1 MTGASEDRQSLA
13 GQVAIITG
21 GSAGIGLESAS
32 ELMRLGA
39 HVVIVGRTPER
50 VQRALTVLNE
60 RRGGA
65 RVQGLTLDVC
75 REEDVASMATHAL
88 NEYGRIDILVAAA
101 GVLRARPGV
110 LNTVRDMPFADWR
123 QVLDVNL
130 KGTFLSNRAVLPAMI
145 RQRSGQIV
153 NVSSTSGRKAYAF
166 DSAYCASKFAVIG
179 MSEALAQEVANY
191 GIRVQVLLPGAIET
205 PIWDQNGPI
214 PKPQAVLSVRR
225 VAEVIA
231 HVVTLPADTLMPE
244 AVIEPQKVETA
255 PAWLGRRA
263 G

>member
-1 MTGASEDRQSLA
+1 MNGIERQLT
-13 GQVAIITG
+13 GQVAVITG
-21 GSAGIGLESAS
+21 GSAGIGLETAN
-32 ELMRLGA
+32 ELIALGA
-39 HVVIVGRTPER
+39 HVVIVGRTRER
-50 VQRALTVLNE
+50 VQHALSVLNG
-60 RRGGA
+60 RMAQA
-65 RVQGLTLDVC
+65 RVQGLVLDVC
-75 REEDVASMATHAL
+75 REEDMASMAAHAL
-88 NEYGRIDILVAAA
+88 NEHGRIDILVAAA

-110 LNTVRDMPFADWR
+110 LNTVRDMPLADWR

-145 RQRSGQIV
+145 RQRAGQII

-166 DSAYCASKFAVIG
+166 DSAYCASKFGVIG

-191 GIRVQVLLPGAIET
+191 GIRVQVLLPGAVET

-214 PKPQAVLSVRR
+214 PRPRAVLTAAR

-231 HVVTLPADTLMPE
+231 HVVTLPADTVMPE
-244 AVIEPQKVETA
+244 TVIEPQKAEVP
-255 PAWLGRRA
+255 PAWLGGRA